1 MKIKDGYSLRNVG
14 GDFVVVP
21 MDANIQFNKMMT
33 LNETGGFLWN
43 ALEKGAEIAD
53 LVSALTAEY
62 DVDAATAEK
71 SANKFVAKLKE
82 LDLVE

>member
-1 MKIKDGYSLRNVG
+1 MKIKEGYALRKVG

-21 MDANIQFNKMMT
+21 MDSNIQFNKMMT
-33 LNETGGFLWN
+33 LNETGGFLWGV
-43 ALEKGAEIAD
+43 LEKGAEIAD

-62 DVDAATAEK
+62 DVDAATAEDAAK
-71 SANKFVAKLKE
+71 KFIDKLKE